1 MIFTLLSKSVFC
13 LLTNKYGEEYKYDLD
28 NLEINNSNKSY
39 KSTLKNTH
47 PNFHL
52 VDIMEDKKIIEISQI
67 RQMINYS
74 TKSTFNNRE
83 RIILIDNV
91 ENLNLN
97 SLNAL
102 LKIVEEPNEGIFFI
116 LIFDSNKNILDTLK
130 SRCLKFNLSL
140 SCEKSINIA
149 NKILNSNIFDLINND
164 MLYYYNTPG
173 DLVNLIKFADSI
185 NLNLKEFDL
194 KKFLLHLIDNGYYK
208 NNIYVKNSIYQ
219 FIELYL
225 LKLMK
230 LSNSKTRVNSLYK
243 ESIKKIYEMNRFNLD
258 PESIFIHL
266 KAKLFNG

>member
-1 MIFTLLSKSVFC
+1 
-13 LLTNKYGEEYKYDLD
+13 
-28 NLEINNSNKSY
+28 
-39 KSTLKNTH
+39 
-47 PNFHL
+47 
-52 VDIMEDKKIIEISQI
+52 
-67 RQMINYS
+67 
-74 TKSTFNNRE
+74 
-83 RIILIDNV
+83 
-91 ENLNLN
+91 
-97 SLNAL
+97 
-102 LKIVEEPNEGIFFI
+102 
-116 LIFDSNKNILDTLK
+116 
-130 SRCLKFNLSL
+130 
-140 SCEKSINIA
+140 
-149 NKILNSNIFDLINND
+149 

-243 ESIKKIYEMNRFNLD
+243 ESIKKIYEMKKFNLD